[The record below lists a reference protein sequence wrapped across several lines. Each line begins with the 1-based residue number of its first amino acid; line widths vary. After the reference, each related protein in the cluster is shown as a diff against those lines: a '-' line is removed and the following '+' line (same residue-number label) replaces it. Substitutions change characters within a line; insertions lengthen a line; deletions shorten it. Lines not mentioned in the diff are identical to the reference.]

1 MLKVLVGIIG
11 TLAVAAAGAS
21 IVLYAGL
28 IDMAAD
34 SPHGPTMYRVIEFA
48 RERSI
53 ARLAGTVKPPGDLAD
68 PARLRRGAGNYAA
81 MCAGCHLSPGV
92 TDSEIRRGLY
102 PQPPDLVRIAATPS
116 DRERIAAR
124 RFWII
129 KHGIKAS
136 GMPAWSRGGM
146 EDAAIWDMTAFL
158 DRLPTLSA
166 EQYRDFVEASQ
177 GHSHAGMAEGSAGAD
192 AAHHDAPAL
201 EQPREHEHGN
211 PPHKHA
217 P

>member
-1 MLKVLVGIIG
+1 MSKILIGVLG
-11 TLAVAAAGAS
+11 TLGTMAVIAVVVAYG
-21 IVLYAGL
+21 GF

-34 SPHGPTMYRVIEFA
+34 TPHSPGVYRLIEFT
-48 RERSI
+48 RERSVDRRSQEVTPP
-53 ARLAGTVKPPGDLAD
+53 ADWSDASRVK
-68 PARLRRGAGNYAA
+68 RGAGNYAA

-102 PQPPDLVRIAATPS
+102 PQPPDLVRIARGPS
-116 DRERIAAR
+116 NRDRIAAR

-146 EDAAIWDMTAFL
+146 EDAAIWDLTAFL
-158 DRLPTLSA
+158 ERLPTLSA
-166 EQYRDFVEASQ
+166 DQYRDIVEASE
-177 GHSHAGMAEGSAGAD
+177 GHSHAGMAEGSAKID
-192 AAHHDAPAL
+192 AARHAPAHDDH
-201 EQPREHEHGN
+201 HERDHGN
-211 PPHKHA
+211 PPHRRA